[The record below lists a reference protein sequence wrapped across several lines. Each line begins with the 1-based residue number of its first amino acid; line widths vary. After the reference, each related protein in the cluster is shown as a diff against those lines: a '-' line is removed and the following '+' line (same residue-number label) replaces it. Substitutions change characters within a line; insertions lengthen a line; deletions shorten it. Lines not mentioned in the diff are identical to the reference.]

1 MRVASV
7 LVFASVLGACGGET
21 TPIDPPPTP
30 PAALALTTAS
40 LADGRLR
47 QPYTQALLATG
58 GTNPYTFAISA
69 GAAPAGIALTGAN
82 LGGTP
87 TAPGRAAL
95 TITVTDAKGATAS
108 KAFTLYVQPDAL
120 IVDTSSLASGQESE
134 TYAASLEGSGG
145 IEPYRWSITA
155 GALPAG
161 LTLAQDGAITGEPS
175 TAGATAFTVQMQD
188 AEDKTAT
195 RELMLTVRPLLPMI
209 TTTTLTRAVRGAEFT
224 AEIEVES
231 GHAPYTWSVPMG
243 MLPRGISLDNMG
255 RLSGRPTVSGV
266 YRFTV
271 RVTDARMRTD
281 EAEFA
286 IAVLAPLAITTRTL
300 PNVLLNR
307 PYAVQLE
314 ASGGARPYR
323 WDLSMGTLPMG
334 LTIDG
339 DGLISGVTAVP
350 GDFPI
355 TARVADD
362 AGGVRQVQY
371 TLRVADVVVFTST
384 PALAFPPVCSVP
396 GNPTRCVPWVQNG
409 MVCTSTQVSYQT
421 VEIPVDDSFAVES
434 LTVGVDLDYSDQG
447 ASYNSG
453 NAAQNRNTRLRL
465 LLTGPDGRSATLCG
479 NDNGHRQMTGCYAGQ
494 NDPNSVGGVNT
505 TYPDPSA
512 PVSTPLSVF
521 NQTNARGVWRFQV
534 SVAWPTTD
542 QNGNCHQA
550 GVINAVTLT
559 FRVDRSRDPYV
570 TLGGFTYNNLIHD
583 PWVRIAGGNQ
593 VADNNT
599 IQLVATYWE
608 VGPNGFREGGQGDD
622 VPSSMPFTFS
632 ASGLPQGTTVTPTG
646 FITGGSETGDA
657 TLSADDGAGH
667 TFQRR
672 LLVIPP
678 DWNRKFRDF

>member
-1 MRVASV
+1 MRVAPY
-7 LVFASVLGACGGET
+7 LVVATVLGACGGET
-21 TPIDPPPTP
+21 TPIDPPETP
-30 PAALALTTAS
+30 ALALTTSS
-40 LADGRLR
+40 LADGRLG
-47 QPYTQALLATG
+47 QPYVQALAATG
-58 GTNPYTFAISA
+58 GTGPYTFAISE
-69 GAAPAGIALTGAN
+69 GALPAGITLVGSGLT
-82 LGGTP
+82 GTP
-87 TAPGRAAL
+87 TAPGRAAV
-95 TITVTDAKGATAS
+95 TVRVSDSKGANAS
-108 KAFTLYVQPDAL
+108 KALTLYVQPDAL
-120 IVDTSSLASGQESE
+120 IVETSSLSSGQEE
-134 TYAASLEGSGG
+134 AAYTAALEASGG
-145 IEPYRWSITA
+145 IEPYRWSLT

-161 LTLAQDGAITGEPS
+161 LAIDEAGNISGTPT
-175 TAGATAFTVQMQD
+175 TAGATAFTVQVTD
-188 AEDKTAT
+188 AENKTAT

-209 TTTTLTRAVRGAEFT
+209 ITSTLTRAVRGAEFT
-224 AEIEVES
+224 AQIEVDS

-243 MLPRGISLDNMG
+243 MLPRGITLDGMG

-266 YRFTV
+266 YRFTI

-281 EAEFA
+281 EAEFGL
-286 IAVLAPLAITTRTL
+286 AVLAPLAISTRTL

-307 PYAVQLE
+307 PYSVQLE
-314 ASGGARPYR
+314 ATGGARPYR
-323 WDLSMGTLPMG
+323 WDLSMGMLPMG
-334 LTIDG
+334 IAIDA
-339 DGLISGVTAVP
+339 DGLISGTTMQT

-355 TARVADD
+355 TARVADE
-362 AGGVRQVQY
+362 AGGVRQAQF

-396 GNPTRCVPWVQNG
+396 GNPQRCVPWVQNG

-421 VEIPVDDSFAVES
+421 VEIPVEDSFAIES
-434 LTVGVDLDYSDQG
+434 LTVGVDVDYSDQG

-465 LLTGPDGRSATLCG
+465 LITAPNGRPATLCG

-512 PVSTPLSVF
+512 PVSTPLTVF
-521 NQTNARGVWRFQV
+521 NGINARGVWRFQA

-550 GVINAVTLT
+550 GVINSVVLT

-570 TLGGFTYNNLIHD
+570 TLDGFAYNNLIHD

-622 VPSSMPFTFS
+622 VPSSMPFTFT
-632 ASGLPQGTTVTPTG
+632 GMNLPQGTTVTPTG

-657 TLSADDGAGH
+657 QLRADDGAGH
-667 TFQRR
+667 TFTRR